1 MLTIVTEELE
11 GFELDGELE
20 VEEVTE
26 GEDIVTP
33 QLFVHALGSTC
44 SHQTMRVR
52 ESKGTRTLFL
62 LIDSGSSHNFLDK
75 KISKQLGCEKENIP
89 TLNVA
94 AANGNQFVCNE
105 VCRKFQWGMQGYQ
118 FEADFYILSLD
129 NYSDI
134 GNTMVG
140 RTW

>member
-1 MLTIVTEELE
+1 M
-11 GFELDGELE
+11 
-20 VEEVTE
+20 
-26 GEDIVTP
+26 
-33 QLFVHALGSTC
+33 
-44 SHQTMRVR
+44 
-52 ESKGTRTLFL
+52 
-62 LIDSGSSHNFLDK
+62 
-75 KISKQLGCEKENIP
+75 
-89 TLNVA
+89 
-94 AANGNQFVCNE
+94 CNE